1 MIQTLRARKMLTPKL
16 LPDVMLSRELIEKRV
31 FYSFLSE
38 IPADFMTFATSRTKA
53 ERVRQHLTKVYQ
65 RAPRQ
70 EEVDIVTRRLAN
82 LAQAATNPRDGIEVR
97 LLLTQYKNDNWATI
111 ARCQVCG
118 FRFGSGG
125 DATVDHILP
134 LSLGGSVHEENWQLL
149 CRLCNDQKAH
159 HFGCC
164 DLARVSIIS
173 NATFFNQSVAAQLQM
188 LLLPHHPLRY
198 ELFER
203 AERRCNNG
211 KCKRKA
217 DEIKLN
223 LCVLNRDC
231 MISAD
236 NLAVSCEK
244 CATSN
249 VEAKYKLR

>member
-1 MIQTLRARKMLTPKL
+1 MLTPKL
-16 LPDVMLSRELIEKRV
+16 LPDVMPDRELIEKRV

-38 IPADFMTFATSRTKA
+38 IPADFMAFATSRTKA
-53 ERVRQHLTKVYQ
+53 DRVRQHLAKVYR
-65 RAPRQ
+65 RAPKQ

-82 LAQAATNPRDGIEVR
+82 LAQAATNPRDNIEVR
-97 LLLTQYKNDNWATI
+97 LMQAQYKNDNWATI

-118 FRFGSGG
+118 FRFGNAG
-125 DATVDHILP
+125 DATVDHVLP

-173 NATFFNQSVAAQLQM
+173 NATFFNQLVPAQLQI
-188 LLLPHHPLRY
+188 LLLPHQPLRY

-203 AERRCNNG
+203 ADRRCNSG
-211 KCKRKA
+211 KCRRRA
-217 DEIKLN
+217 DESKLY
-223 LCVLNRDC
+223 LCVLNHDC

-244 CATSN
+244 CAASK